1 LEGSRILPSTHK
13 KSGQAYLIELSIL
26 YKERPLV
33 EATKARPKIVRY
45 FLAAGFL
52 IPCVLYLVLL
62 IGDVKV
68 QGMWIWILL
77 VPWPTFS
84 FTMAAEA
91 GGGVAGQALAFLI
104 SATANAVLYGLLGAV
119 VSFCYRRYLSLAS

>member
-1 LEGSRILPSTHK
+1 M
-13 KSGQAYLIELSIL
+13 
-26 YKERPLV
+26 V

-62 IGDVKV
+62 IGDVRV
-68 QGMWIWILL
+68 QRTWTWVLL
-77 VPWPTFS
+77 VPWPTFLL
-84 FTMAAEA
+84 TMSAEA
-91 GGGVAGQALAFLI
+91 GGGIAGQALAFLI
-104 SATANAVLYGLLGAV
+104 SATANVVLYGLLGAV

>member
-1 LEGSRILPSTHK
+1 
-13 KSGQAYLIELSIL
+13 LS
-26 YKERPLV
+26 KESPAV
-33 EATKARPKIVRY
+33 ETSKAGPKIVRY

-62 IGDVKV
+62 IGDVRV
-68 QGMWIWILL
+68 QGMWIWMVL

-84 FTMAAEA
+84 LTMAAEA

-104 SATANAVLYGLLGAV
+104 SATANVVLYGLLGAV
-119 VSFCYRRYLSLAS
+119 VSFCYRRYLSLAG